1 MDERRTIVD
10 TAVPSADAGIRG
22 GLGDG
27 PAVPFGARI
36 APPVPTEPMVA
47 AQRGYRL
54 VDGPYAVAH
63 RGGGGLATENTM
75 LAFERSCA
83 LGIRYLETD
92 VQTTSDGVCV
102 AFHDPWLTRMAG
114 VRARVRDL
122 TWREL
127 STVPLIGGEPI
138 PRLDEALERFPD
150 ARFTVDLKD
159 PRGIGPLALTLRRT
173 RAGRRVC
180 VAGSADRWLADVRAV
195 MGTGVTTAM
204 GWESLTRLA
213 TAARLGVRPVGV
225 VRAPFAHV
233 PLRLRWV
240 PVFVDR
246 LVAMAH
252 DLGAAVLVWTVDE
265 PGRMHRLLDAGVDG
279 IISDRPDLLRDVLVA
294 RNTWAAAA

>member
-1 MDERRTIVD
+1 MDERQLIVEHAAAPIAAAR
-10 TAVPSADAGIRG
+10 AVRP
-22 GLGDG
+22 
-27 PAVPFGARI
+27 PARVP
-36 APPVPTEPMVA
+36 V
-47 AQRGYRL
+47 QRGYRL
-54 VDGPYAVAH
+54 TAGPYAVAH

-75 LAFERSCA
+75 LAFERSSA

-92 VQTTSDGVCV
+92 VQITSDGVCV
-102 AFHDPWLTRMAG
+102 AFHDASLARMTG
-114 VRARVRDL
+114 VRARVKDL
-122 TWREL
+122 SWRQL
-127 STVPLIGGEPI
+127 RAVRLPGDQTI
-138 PRLDEALERFPD
+138 PRLDEALEAFPD
-150 ARFTVDLKD
+150 TRFTVDLKD
-159 PRGIGPLALTLRRT
+159 PRGIGPLAATLRRT
-173 RAGRRVC
+173 VAGRRVC

-195 MGTGVTTAM
+195 MGAGVTTAM

-252 DLGAAVLVWTVDE
+252 DLGAQVLVWTVDD

-279 IISDRPDLLRDVLVA
+279 IISDRPDLLRDVLVS
-294 RNTWAAAA
+294 RGCWASAAG